1 MPRTP
6 FFHRRSQRKK
16 PMPILFRGNRE
27 QETELKIVAHATI
40 DTVVLGQGSLDD
52 WLTICFRIFV
62 GRAMAMKLNEVDQV
76 NQVLDKAL
84 GALWFV
90 GERIK
95 KKHKVGFSGGELNA
109 IKEAVNLVD
118 SIQDATTMRD
128 HRDTYQH
135 AVTKVGGWDLT
146 MSSLQPFKEVFV

>member
-40 DTVVLGQGSLDD
+40 DTIVLGQGSLDD

-62 GRAMAMKLNEVDQV
+62 GRAMAVKLNEVDQV

-84 GALWFV
+84 GTL
-90 GERIK
+90 
-95 KKHKVGFSGGELNA
+95 
-109 IKEAVNLVD
+109 
-118 SIQDATTMRD
+118 
-128 HRDTYQH
+128 
-135 AVTKVGGWDLT
+135 
-146 MSSLQPFKEVFV
+146 